1 MATGRTLDRW
11 KRVYVDG
18 YDFSGQARKVGPLE
32 ITRDAADLTA
42 IADPVRGYLPN
53 HSHVNVGAINSVFD
67 NTATTGIHNR
77 LVSAGVMRTV
87 SVAQGIRAAPAQ
99 GDPVFAGQFTQGE
112 YAVAEDGGGVVVN
125 LPFSGWAEDAE
136 SILFA
141 SPWGVLLNANTAR
154 TAVNAAAGV
163 DLVNVTTAGGGY
175 MVYHVTASS
184 NAVHTATLL
193 VQEAD
198 TNTDLSFAALSGATT
213 GVITVTAGVRGMV
226 SISPTAT
233 VKQFVRWQIVLGT
246 ATSVTFVLS
255 WHPGSYV
262 TPP

>member
-11 KRVYVDG
+11 KRVYVDA

-112 YAVAEDGGGVVVN
+112 YTVAEDGGGVVVN
-125 LPFSGWAEDAE
+125 LPFSGWAEDAA
-136 SILFA
+136 SVLFA
-141 SPWGVLLNANTAR
+141 SPWGVLLQSGAAARTGANTS
-154 TAVNAAAGV
+154 TGV
-163 DLVNVTTAGGGY
+163 DLIDVSTARGGY
-175 MVYHVTASS
+175 FVYHVLASS
-184 NAVHTATLL
+184 NAVHTATIF
-193 VQEAD
+193 VQDSD
-198 TNTDLSFAALSGATT
+198 TNVDADFDALTDATT
-213 GVITVTAGVRGMV
+213 GVITVTAGVRGLIA
-226 SISPTAT
+226 ISPTAT
-233 VKQFVRWQIVLGT
+233 VRQFVRTQITLGT
-246 ATSVTFVLS
+246 ATSVTYVQS
-255 WHPGSYV
+255 WHSG
-262 TPP
+262 

>member
-53 HSHVNVGAINSVFD
+53 FSHVNVGAINSVFD

-112 YAVAEDGGGVVVN
+112 YTVAEDGGERRFCAVAGDGGIYGDV
-125 LPFSGWAEDAE
+125 SGRD
-136 SILFA
+136 
-141 SPWGVLLNANTAR
+141 
-154 TAVNAAAGV
+154 
-163 DLVNVTTAGGGY
+163 TAGWIVESGK
-175 MVYHVTASS
+175 AS
-184 NAVHTATLL
+184 L
-193 VQEAD
+193 
-198 TNTDLSFAALSGATT
+198 
-213 GVITVTAGVRGMV
+213 R
-226 SISPTAT
+226 
-233 VKQFVRWQIVLGT
+233 
-246 ATSVTFVLS
+246 
-255 WHPGSYV
+255 
-262 TPP
+262 